1 MASGGRVA
9 PDGRPPVAP
18 GVGKTARRHDLE
30 APATPG
36 LHDSDLQQGDVQ
48 RLEQSQRVAP
58 RAKRNQPSAGPGS
71 SAPKQRTTVNGPPQ
85 EGVPDPLEFASK
97 KIGGSGS
104 ILPDGGEV
112 ALNTSRWKPLLMAI
126 ASDPTASG
134 PLTTMI
140 ANYISTGGN
149 VPQNPSLD
157 VFPQHE
163 MEEQLFRNL

>member
-1 MASGGRVA
+1 MPSGGKIA

-36 LHDSDLQQGDVQ
+36 ITDSDLQQGDVQ
-48 RLEQSQRVAP
+48 RLEQAQKIAP
-58 RAKRNQPSAGPGS
+58 RAKRTQPPAQASGTPRS
-71 SAPKQRTTVNGPPQ
+71 RTTVNGPPQ
-85 EGVPDPLEFASK
+85 GGVPDPIDFAGG
-97 KIGGSGS
+97 KIGGGS
-104 ILPDGGEV
+104 VLPDGGEV
-112 ALNTSRWKPLLMAI
+112 ALNTARWKPLLLAI

-140 ANYISTGGN
+140 ANFISTGGN
-149 VPQNPSLD
+149 VPQNPSAEI
-157 VFPQHE
+157 FPQHE